1 MRSEPGRE
9 PLLDLNL
16 AALVAWLGEKG
27 EPAFRAR
34 QVLEWVFRHGSVAF
48 ESMTNLPAGLRENL
62 AATFSVR
69 AAEEVRRS
77 EAPDGTTKL
86 LLRWP
91 DDALSECV
99 MIPDAA
105 SGRRTACLST
115 QVGCDVGCTFCA
127 SGLEGSLRNLG
138 VGEILEQALVI
149 NDLLSA
155 RQERLSHVVFMG
167 MGEPLANYRATVEA
181 VRRLNASW
189 GLAIAQRR
197 ITVSTVGLPKQIERL
212 AREGLQVNLALSLHS
227 ADDRLRRDLVPWAR
241 GIPLARLLEACRTY
255 FSETG
260 REVTLEYCL
269 LAGLNDRRA
278 DAEALADIARD
289 LRANVNLLMY
299 NPVASLPYE
308 RPSRRRA
315 IAFLGWVRE
324 RGANAHLRESRGLEA
339 DAACGQLRRREVT
352 AASRKPGGGPVSF
365 V

>member
-1 MRSEPGRE
+1 MRSEPERE
-9 PLLDLNL
+9 PLLDLDL
-16 AALVAWLGEKG
+16 AALVAWLEERG
-27 EPAFRAR
+27 EPAFRVR
-34 QVLEWVFRHGSVAF
+34 QVLEWVFKHGAVAF
-48 ESMTNLPAGLRENL
+48 ESMTNLPGGLRENL
-62 AATFSVR
+62 AGTFSVR
-69 AAEEVRRS
+69 AAEEIRRS

-127 SGLEGSLRNLG
+127 SGLDGSLRNLG
-138 VGEILEQALVI
+138 VGEILEQALAI
-149 NDLLSA
+149 NDLLSD
-155 RQERLSHVVFMG
+155 RGERLSHVVFMG

-181 VRRLNASW
+181 VRRLNAPW

-197 ITVSTVGLPKQIERL
+197 ITVSTVGLPRQIERL
-212 AREGLQVNLALSLHS
+212 APEGLQVNLALSLHS
-227 ADDRLRRDLVPWAR
+227 PDDRLRRDLVPWAKS
-241 GIPLARLLEACRTY
+241 IPLARLLEACRSY
-255 FSETG
+255 FCETG

-269 LAGLNDRRA
+269 LAGVNDRRA
-278 DAEALADIARD
+278 DAEGLADIARD

-324 RGANAHLRESRGLEA
+324 RGLNARLRESRGLEA
-339 DAACGQLRRREVT
+339 DAACGQLRRREV
-352 AASRKPGGGPVSF
+352 AE
-365 V
+365 